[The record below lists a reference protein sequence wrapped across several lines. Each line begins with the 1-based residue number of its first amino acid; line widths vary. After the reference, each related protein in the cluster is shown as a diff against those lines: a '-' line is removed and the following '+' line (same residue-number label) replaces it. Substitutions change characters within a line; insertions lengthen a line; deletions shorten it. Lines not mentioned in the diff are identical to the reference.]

1 MKTHNEADTLVVSE
15 IKELDA
21 ANGRAF
27 QEAVSKAW
35 SGELN
40 HIEVDLSETIFLD
53 SCGLGALV
61 WLRKLVATNNGRV
74 RLLNPAP
81 SIQQILE
88 LTRLYRLFDITKRQE
103 ALAQ

>member
-1 MKTHNEADTLVVSE
+1 MKTYCEGDTLIVSG

-27 QEAVSKAW
+27 QEAVSSAW
-35 SGELN
+35 CGELKY
-40 HIEVDLSETIFLD
+40 IEIDLSETVFLD

-61 WLRKLVATNNGRV
+61 WLRKLVAGSNGRV

-88 LTRLYRLFDITKRQE
+88 LTRLYRLFDIVKRQE
-103 ALAQ
+103 ALTQ

>member
-1 MKTHNEADTLVVSE
+1 MKTHCDGDTLVISG

-21 ANGRAF
+21 ARARAF
-27 QEAVSKAW
+27 EEAVSGAW
-35 SGELN
+35 SGQLKY
-40 HIEVDLSETIFLD
+40 IEIDLSETVFLD

-61 WLRKLVATNNGRV
+61 WLRKRVASSNGRV

-88 LTRLYRLFDITKRQE
+88 LTRLYRLFDIVKRQE
-103 ALAQ
+103 AVAQ

>member
-1 MKTHNEADTLVVSE
+1 MSD
-15 IKELDA
+15 IRELDA

-40 HIEVDLSETIFLD
+40 HIEIDLSETVFLD

-61 WLRKLVATNNGRV
+61 WLRKLVAERYGRV

-81 SIQQILE
+81 SIEQILE
-88 LTRLYRLFDITKRQE
+88 LTRLYRLFDIVKRQE
-103 ALAQ
+103 ALASDAARPVWL